1 MYGTTTSSSASM
13 SPISWPNPPS
23 TVAVSGSP
31 VDIVVH
37 RRDAKCSQIS
47 RTRTSI
53 HSPRKIH
60 YGFLSNTTTIPP
72 RMSILKRFSLISDLA
87 FAFYLAFWPTLTR
100 VSATPSLLF
109 NPTEISRIFMS
120 HVWTAFGAGID
131 GNSAKIKTSLITQN
145 AYGVV
150 LDLGAGKPSFSL
162 GTAPVHSTSRTRP
175 HGQIP

>member
-1 MYGTTTSSSASM
+1 
-13 SPISWPNPPS
+13 
-23 TVAVSGSP
+23 
-31 VDIVVH
+31 
-37 RRDAKCSQIS
+37 
-47 RTRTSI
+47 
-53 HSPRKIH
+53 
-60 YGFLSNTTTIPP
+60 
-72 RMSILKRFSLISDLA
+72 MSILKRFSLISDLA